1 MCPVTKELNFVFKF
15 KYHIC
20 LRVQAIPLHFVWPL
34 ATNPVRDGPQ
44 PRASGLGRSARGSQT
59 PNPCVVHTGHMLRL
73 QEETRPLRVKQ
84 HWHGKFQN
92 RKCTHVPCGETPHS
106 WVLLEHK
113 DDSVHG

>member
-44 PRASGLGRSARGSQT
+44 PLSIW
-59 PNPCVVHTGHMLRL
+59 TG
-73 QEETRPLRVKQ
+73 QEWEGQSDT
-84 HWHGKFQN
+84 
-92 RKCTHVPCGETPHS
+92 
-106 WVLLEHK
+106 
-113 DDSVHG
+113 